1 MCVCACVKNLLKMW
15 LLEFQCGFL
24 KMPPGSHS
32 GFLKLTSSAHRDMF
46 IFLGKKMNLARNTI
60 FSFYF

>member
-1 MCVCACVKNLLKMW
+1 MCVCVCVKNLLKMW

-32 GFLKLTSSAHRDMF
+32 GFLKLTSSAHR
-46 IFLGKKMNLARNTI
+46 ASYT
-60 FSFYF
+60 

>member
-1 MCVCACVKNLLKMW
+1 MCVCVCVKNLLKMW

-32 GFLKLTSSAHRDMF
+32 GFLKLTSSAHRANSS
-46 IFLGKKMNLARNTI
+46 LAKHLARSAGLT
-60 FSFYF
+60 

>member
-1 MCVCACVKNLLKMW
+1 MCVCVCVKNLLKMW

-32 GFLKLTSSAHRDMF
+32 GFLKLTSSAHR
-46 IFLGKKMNLARNTI
+46 GK
-60 FSFYF
+60 

>member
-1 MCVCACVKNLLKMW
+1 MCVCVCVKNLLKMW

-32 GFLKLTSSAHRDMF
+32 GFLKLTSSAHRGYDVITQPKQDNNM
-46 IFLGKKMNLARNTI
+46 M
-60 FSFYF
+60 

>member
-1 MCVCACVKNLLKMW
+1 MCVCVCVKNLLKMW

-32 GFLKLTSSAHRDMF
+32 GFLKLTSSAHRAVQ
-46 IFLGKKMNLARNTI
+46 IGQVYIII
-60 FSFYF
+60 FSIYTK